1 MASRASYTFEAPAKV
16 NLYLG
21 VRPQRDARG
30 YHRVDSVMCAV
41 DVYDDVT
48 VTQLM
53 PGMSTEVV
61 CDPDAGCPVQG
72 NTCYKAVQ
80 ALAGSTGHDPCV
92 RVDVRKRI
100 PARSGTGGASS
111 DAAAVLL
118 ALDRLWDLG
127 GRTEL
132 LAEAARTVGADVPF
146 FLYGP
151 AAWLSGAGDVL
162 ERTYPEASEV
172 LGSLHLALVRAPG
185 EGVSTP
191 AAYAAFDKD
200 PPAAAPIGPMLAALV
215 AGDADGVVAAIA
227 NNLEPAACLLD
238 PVTREVRDW
247 LARQV
252 GTRAA
257 HVTGSGS
264 TCFAVCEGADV
275 AARVVA
281 AAQGRGWWARSAS
294 PIDHGPREMA

>member
-1 MASRASYTFEAPAKV
+1 M
-16 NLYLG
+16 
-21 VRPQRDARG
+21 
-30 YHRVDSVMCAV
+30 
-41 DVYDDVT
+41 
-48 VTQLM
+48 
-53 PGMSTEVV
+53 
-61 CDPDAGCPVQG
+61 
-72 NTCYKAVQ
+72 
-80 ALAGSTGHDPCV
+80 
-92 RVDVRKRI
+92 DVRKRI

>member
-100 PARSGTGGASS
+100 QARSGTGGASS

-132 LAEAARTVGADVPF
+132 LAEAAHT
-146 FLYGP
+146 
-151 AAWLSGAGDVL
+151 
-162 ERTYPEASEV
+162 
-172 LGSLHLALVRAPG
+172 
-185 EGVSTP
+185 
-191 AAYAAFDKD
+191 
-200 PPAAAPIGPMLAALV
+200 
-215 AGDADGVVAAIA
+215 
-227 NNLEPAACLLD
+227 
-238 PVTREVRDW
+238 
-247 LARQV
+247 
-252 GTRAA
+252 
-257 HVTGSGS
+257 
-264 TCFAVCEGADV
+264 
-275 AARVVA
+275 
-281 AAQGRGWWARSAS
+281 
-294 PIDHGPREMA
+294 